1 MRKVPNKNCY
11 RVSNRKS
18 KRVMAKCA
26 SKKNAMKQLR
36 LLRAIQNNKNFVPRK
51 LINRRRT
58 QKGGFLGWMFNWGK
72 KEEEGKNPGQQSSP
86 TANTMGQNQ
95 AHETPHQQGMGNNA
109 VQTTA

>member
-26 SKKNAMKQLR
+26 SKKNATKQLR

-51 LINRRRT
+51 SAKKR
-58 QKGGFLGWMFNWGK
+58 QMKKGGAGSWAEFFGFSAK
-72 KEEEGKNPGQQSSP
+72 REEGNGVVPSATSVSGQSINQSS
-86 TANTMGQNQ
+86 A
-95 AHETPHQQGMGNNA
+95 GNHGVVNKTSTDG
-109 VQTTA
+109 V